1 MMTHMRIDLT
11 RRGALGALAGALA
24 LAGFPAN
31 ALTTAEARN
40 LIQKLVDDINKVIN
54 SGHSESAMFRDFER
68 IFAKYGDVPIIA
80 QKVMGR
86 DWRRA
91 TPAQR
96 TAFTKVYAGYMARK
110 YGRRF
115 REFIGSSIEV
125 KSARPVKSFYEVVSM
140 AKLQGSA
147 PFEVRWHVSD
157 KSGQTKMF
165 NIFIEGINMLKSEG
179 TEIGAMLD
187 KRGGD
192 IDRLIKDLKTLG

>member
-1 MMTHMRIDLT
+1 MRIDLT
-11 RRGALGALAGALA
+11 RRTTIVALASTLV
-24 LAGFPAN
+24 LAGLPAQ
-31 ALTTAEARN
+31 ALTTNEARA

-54 SGHSESAMFRDFER
+54 SGKSETAMFRDFER
-68 IFAKYGDVPIIA
+68 IFTKYGDVPIIA

-96 TAFTKVYAGYMARK
+96 TAFTKAYAGYMSRK

-115 REFIGSSIEV
+115 REFIGGSIEV
-125 KSARPVKSFYEVVSM
+125 KSARPVKSFFEVISI

-147 PFEVRWHVSD
+147 PFEVRWLVSD

-165 NIFIEGINMLKSEG
+165 NLFIEGINMLKSEG

-192 IDRLIKDLKTLG
+192 INRLIRDLKTAG